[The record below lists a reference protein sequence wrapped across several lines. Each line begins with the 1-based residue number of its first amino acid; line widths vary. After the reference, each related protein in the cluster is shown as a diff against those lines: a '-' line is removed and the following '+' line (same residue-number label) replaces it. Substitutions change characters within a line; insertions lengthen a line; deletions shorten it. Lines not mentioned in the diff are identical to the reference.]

1 MMSTASLNIA
11 AALTPTRRLR
21 IALVTETYPPEVN
34 GVAMTIA
41 RLVKGLV
48 AGGHQVQLIRPCQD
62 RKKDQVRQEGDL
74 DIHPQPGFRIP
85 FYREV
90 RLGLPVG
97 WRLYHLWRQQRP
109 DLVHLVTPGPLGA
122 AALGSARRLGI
133 TVSSGF
139 HTHFQTYSRYYGLG
153 RLAIPLMAYLRWFH
167 NRTACTLVPT
177 PELATQLGAMGFGRT
192 VVLSRGVDTTLF
204 TPHRR
209 SQTLRYDWGV
219 APDDLVALYVGRLAA
234 EKNLELLLA
243 TFQAMRQC
251 GPKIRLVIVGG
262 GPLATTLRAQH
273 PEIIFCGVR
282 QGIDLATH
290 YASADIFLFPSL
302 TETFGNV
309 TLEAMASGLAVVAF
323 DYAAAH
329 DYIQHARSGLL
340 APCDEPATF
349 TAQAQRLAEDPELIP
364 ALGREARN
372 VTMACDWERVY
383 QQLESFFLELCATQG
398 NP

>member
-1 MMSTASLNIA
+1 MSTASLKVA
-11 AALTPTRRLR
+11 AASPPTRRLR

-62 RKKDQVRQEGDL
+62 RKKDRVRQEGQL
-74 DIHPQPGFRIP
+74 EIRPQPGFRIP

-97 WRLYHLWRQQRP
+97 WRLYHLWQQQRP
-109 DLVHLVTPGPLGA
+109 DLVHVVTPGPLGA
-122 AALGSARRLGI
+122 AALGSARWLGI

-139 HTHFQTYSRYYGLG
+139 HTHFQTYSQYYGLG
-153 RLAIPLMAYLRWFH
+153 RLAMPLMAYLRWFH

-177 PELATQLGAMGFGRT
+177 PELATQLGVMGFRRT
-192 VVLSRGVDTTLF
+192 MVLSRGVDTTLF

-209 SQTLRYDWGV
+209 SQILRHDWGA

-234 EKNLELLLA
+234 EKNLDLLLA
-243 TFQAMRQC
+243 TFQAMRRC
-251 GPKIRLVIVGG
+251 CPKIRLVVVGG

-273 PEIIFCGVR
+273 PDVVFCGVR
-282 QGIDLATH
+282 QGIDLAAH

-329 DYIQHARSGLL
+329 SYIQHEHSGLL
-340 APCDEPATF
+340 APCHEPTAF
-349 TAQAQRLAEDPELIP
+349 IAQAQRLAGNPDLVST
-364 ALGREARN
+364 LGAEARN
-372 VTMACDWERVY
+372 VVMACDWERVY
-383 QQLESFFLELCATQG
+383 QELETLFLELCSTQG
-398 NP
+398 SP

>member
-1 MMSTASLNIA
+1 M
-11 AALTPTRRLR
+11 
-21 IALVTETYPPEVN
+21 TETYPPEVN

-62 RKKDQVRQEGDL
+62 RKKDRVRQEGQL
-74 DIHPQPGFRIP
+74 EIRPQPGFRIP

-97 WRLYHLWRQQRP
+97 WRLYHLWQQQRP
-109 DLVHLVTPGPLGA
+109 DIVHLVTPGPLGA
-122 AALGSARRLGI
+122 AALGSARWLGI

-139 HTHFQTYSRYYGLG
+139 HTHFQTYSQYYGLG
-153 RLAIPLMAYLRWFH
+153 RLAMPLMAYLRWFH

-177 PELATQLGAMGFGRT
+177 SELATQLGTMGFRRT

-204 TPHRR
+204 TPYRR
-209 SQTLRYDWGV
+209 SQILRHDWGV

-234 EKNLELLLA
+234 EKNLDFLLA
-243 TFQAMRQC
+243 TFQAMRRC
-251 GPKIRLVIVGG
+251 CSKIRLVVVGG

-273 PEIIFCGVR
+273 SEVVFCGVR
-282 QGIDLATH
+282 QGIELAAH

-329 DYIQHARSGLL
+329 GYIQHEHSGLL
-340 APCDEPATF
+340 APCHEPTAF
-349 TAQAQRLAEDPELIP
+349 TAQAQRLAGNPDLVST
-364 ALGREARN
+364 LGAEARN
-372 VTMACDWERVY
+372 VAMTCDWERVY
-383 QQLESFFLELCATQG
+383 QRLEALFLELCGIQG
-398 NP
+398 SP